1 MKIRRIFKIIRYLCV
16 SLAAAWLGPQGAFAE
31 EPEKKEPVE
40 LESGLYYTVQ
50 KGDTLW
56 DLSKHFFDSA
66 WIWPDLWEENK
77 EIANPHW
84 IYPGDRIR
92 LFSREG
98 VETLVEPEVEAK
110 PEVAVEPPE
119 PPYYFYPAID
129 TVGFVKEEPVSPYG
143 TIFKVK
149 EDKDLIGQ
157 GDIVFIE
164 PFKDV
169 VFEPGTRFTVF
180 RTMQLPMQNEDAD
193 ALIGIQHC
201 ITGVVEITDVQ
212 PKFSLGKI
220 VQSFRTIR
228 QGDLLMPY
236 EARSAKIILVESKEG
251 LEGTII
257 GVEEH
262 DPVFA
267 EHAITFVDKGRKDGV
282 QVGQLY
288 RVYYQGKGR
297 IGPKGK
303 EQVLLSPMNYAEIL
317 ILRAEETTA
326 TALVTK
332 SQKAIELGARVHSA
346 SQ

>member
-1 MKIRRIFKIIRYLCV
+1 MRIRLILKTIPFLCV
-16 SLAAAWLGPQGAFAE
+16 GLVAALLSPEGMNAE
-31 EPEKKEPVE
+31 EPKKETVE

-50 KGDTLW
+50 EGDTLW

-66 WIWPDLWEENK
+66 WIWPDLWQENR

-98 VETLVEPEVEAK
+98 MEALGELEEEAE

-119 PPYYFYPAID
+119 PPYYLYPSID
-129 TVGFVKEEPVSPYG
+129 SVGFVRETPVSPYG

-149 EDKDLIGQ
+149 EDKELIGQ
-157 GDIVFIE
+157 GDTVYIVPVE
-164 PFKDV
+164 DV

-180 RTMQLPMQNEDAD
+180 RTLQPPIKSQDTKR
-193 ALIGIQHC
+193 LIGIQHF

-212 PKFSLGKI
+212 PKFSIGKI
-220 VQSFRTIR
+220 VESCRTIK

-257 GVEEH
+257 GVEEC
-262 DPVFA
+262 DLMFA
-267 EHAITFVDKGRKDGV
+267 EHAITFVDKGQKDGI
-282 QVGQLY
+282 QVGQTY
-288 RVYYQGKGR
+288 SVYYQGTGR
-297 IGPKGK
+297 AGPKGK
-303 EQVLLSPMNYAEIL
+303 EEVLLSPVNYAEIL

-332 SQKAIELGARVHSA
+332 SQKPIQLGAKVHSA
-346 SQ
+346 SP